1 MKRNFMPLFM
11 AVLLCLSTFALAGCG
26 GGKDDGTSNTGTG
39 KQETEAQATEAEGA
53 QSQEESSSLPE
64 VAGGDTSGAVIYP
77 LTITDDFGNEVV
89 LEKEPERVVSLSPSA
104 TEILFAIG
112 GGDKVVGR
120 TDYCSYPEEASQ
132 VESIGTYTDPNTEL
146 IIAREPEV
154 VFVSDYLDDAIR
166 TQLEA
171 AGIKVVVFS
180 ANSVE
185 AVEADILLAG
195 QVLNLSNN
203 AQEVVD
209 GMEKDLA
216 EVQKITAAAEKKKSV
231 FVDIGSF
238 FSAGPGS
245 LLDDELN
252 KLGAVN
258 IAADSGETWPQL
270 SVETIIEKN
279 PDLYISLYTSVDDLK
294 ATSGLNELNCIKNDQ
309 IVFYDGLSKEADMI
323 QRPGP
328 RIVEGIRL
336 LAQDIY
342 PELFKDAQ

>member
-1 MKRNFMPLFM
+1 MKKKFMSIFLS
-11 AVLLCLSTFALAGCG
+11 VLLAVSVAALAGCG
-26 GGKDDGTSNTGTG
+26 AADDGTKAS
-39 KQETEAQATEAEGA
+39 ETEVQSGA
-53 QSQEESSSLPE
+53 QEEGSSGAE
-64 VAGGDTSGAVIYP
+64 VSGGDTAGAVIYP
-77 LTITDDFGNEVV
+77 LTVTDDFGNEVV
-89 LEKEPERVVSLSPSA
+89 LEEEPQRVVSLSPSA

-112 GGDKVVGR
+112 GGDRVVGR
-120 TDYCSYPEEASQ
+120 TDYCSYPEEASS

-146 IIAREPEV
+146 IISREPDV
-154 VFVSDYLDDAIR
+154 VFVSDYLDDAVK

-171 AGIKVVVFS
+171 VGIQVIFFS

-185 AVEADILLAG
+185 ASEADILLAG
-195 QVLNLSNN
+195 QVMNLSKE

-216 EVQKITAAAEKKKSV
+216 KIQEITAGAKEKKSV
-231 FVDIGSF
+231 FIDIGAF
-238 FSAGPGS
+238 YSAGSGS

-279 PDLYISLYTSVDDLK
+279 PDLYISLYTSLDDLK
-294 ATSGLNELNCIKNDQ
+294 ATSGLNELDCIKNDQ

-328 RIVEGIRL
+328 RVVEGIRL

-342 PELFKDAQ
+342 PELFEDAQ

>member
-1 MKRNFMPLFM
+1 MKKKFMSIFLS
-11 AVLLCLSTFALAGCG
+11 VLLAVSAAALAGCG
-26 GGKDDGTSNTGTG
+26 AAEDDTKAT
-39 KQETEAQATEAEGA
+39 ETEAQGESGSLAEVSG
-53 QSQEESSSLPE
+53 E
-64 VAGGDTSGAVIYP
+64 DTAGAVIYP
-77 LTITDDFGNEVV
+77 LTVTDDFGNEVV
-89 LEKEPERVVSLSPSA
+89 LDEEPQRVVSLSPSA

-112 GGDKVVGR
+112 GGDRVVGR
-120 TDYCSYPEEASQ
+120 TDYCSYPEEASS

-146 IIAREPEV
+146 IISREPDV
-154 VFVSDYLDDAIR
+154 VFVSDYLDDAVKN
-166 TQLEA
+166 QLEA
-171 AGIKVVVFS
+171 VGIQVIFFS

-185 AVEADILLAG
+185 ASEADILLAG
-195 QVLNLSNN
+195 QVMNLSKE

-216 EVQKITAAAEKKKSV
+216 KIQEITAGAKEKKSV
-231 FVDIGSF
+231 FIDIGAF
-238 FSAGPGS
+238 YSAGSGS

-279 PDLYISLYTSVDDLK
+279 PDLYISLYTSLDDLK
-294 ATSGLNELNCIKNDQ
+294 ATSGLNELDCIKNDQ

-328 RIVEGIRL
+328 RVVEGIRL

-342 PELFKDAQ
+342 PELFEDAQ